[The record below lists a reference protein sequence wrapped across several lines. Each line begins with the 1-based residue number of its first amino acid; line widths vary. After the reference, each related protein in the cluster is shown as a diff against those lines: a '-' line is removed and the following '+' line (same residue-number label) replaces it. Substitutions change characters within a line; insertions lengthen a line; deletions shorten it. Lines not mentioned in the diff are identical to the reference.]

1 MGVWARLF
9 GIKAGPPWDS
19 EIPIRAEV
27 FGRERLEQHGES
39 LARAQN
45 ITGTPPRVLRLHF
58 RLAENEQELLAAH
71 QNIAKAIS
79 EGHSVTP
86 GAEWLFN
93 NSHVVEE
100 QIRDV
105 RKNLPPAYY
114 EQLPKLAEGPLAG
127 YPRILGVAWAF
138 VAHTDSR
145 IDIELLH
152 HFVNAY
158 QRIDVL
164 KIGELWA
171 LPLTLRVVL
180 VENLRRA
187 ARRIVT
193 SREQRKEADDLAD
206 RITLSSELMKSKLK
220 DTQIADERGELKAAF
235 VVQLVHR
242 LGEGT
247 GDVGTARDWLND
259 ELARLNLTAGDVV
272 RKEHHSIGATNNSV
286 RHIIRS
292 MRVLPDVNWSDFF
305 ESVSLVDTALNANP
319 MFSQMDFATRNSYRN
334 VIERLARRA
343 PLPESEIAQC
353 AVEMAESAP
362 ANTKAREPGY
372 YLLGNGVRDLE
383 VKIGFRRR
391 MRDIPAA
398 VTQKGG
404 LSGYIAS
411 VVLLSAVILA
421 LPGLALVGQGI
432 TS

>member
-1 MGVWARLF
+1 M
-9 GIKAGPPWDS
+9 
-19 EIPIRAEV
+19 
-27 FGRERLEQHGES
+27 
-39 LARAQN
+39 
-45 ITGTPPRVLRLHF
+45 HF
-58 RLAENEQELLAAH
+58 RLADNEQELLAAH
-71 QNIAKAIS
+71 QSIAKAIS

-93 NSHVVEE
+93 NSHVIEE

-114 EQLPKLAEGPLAG
+114 EQLPKLADGPLAG

-152 HFVNAY
+152 NFVNAY

-206 RITLSSELMKSKLK
+206 RIALSSELMRSELMC
-220 DTQIADERGELKAAF
+220 THIVDERGELKAAF

-242 LGEGT
+242 LGDGT
-247 GDVGTARDWLND
+247 GDVGTARDWLSD
-259 ELARLNLTAGDVV
+259 QLARHNLTADDVV
-272 RKEHHSIGATNNSV
+272 RQEHHSIGATNNSV

-305 ESVSLVDTALNANP
+305 ESVSLVD
-319 MFSQMDFATRNSYRN
+319 
-334 VIERLARRA
+334 
-343 PLPESEIAQC
+343 
-353 AVEMAESAP
+353 
-362 ANTKAREPGY
+362 
-372 YLLGNGVRDLE
+372 
-383 VKIGFRRR
+383 
-391 MRDIPAA
+391 AA
-398 VTQKGG
+398 
-404 LSGYIAS
+404 
-411 VVLLSAVILA
+411 
-421 LPGLALVGQGI
+421 
-432 TS
+432 